1 MVAAGQQEQD
11 TPQAHGEPL
20 GEEEVRAAKRFYGWP
35 EDARFL
41 IPEGVY
47 EHFRAGIGQRG
58 AAARRAWFEL
68 FETYREA
75 RPALAEE
82 VYRMQ
87 HRQLPEGWDASLPVF
102 PADPK
107 GLASRESAGQVLNV
121 LARNVPWLMGGAA
134 DLAPSTKTRLTFD
147 DAGDFEAG
155 SYHGRNFHFGI
166 REHAMCAMAN
176 GMSLVKVRPFA
187 STFLIFTDYARG
199 AIRLSA
205 LMEIPVIY
213 IWTHDS
219 ISVGEDGPTHQPIE
233 QLASLRAMPGILVIR
248 PADANEVIEAWRVI
262 MPLRHEPPCWCC
274 PASCCPRWTAPGTPR
289 PRAWPAAA
297 TCTAPIQQIQAK
309 FGFGPGHVIEAAKDQ
324 LARWRRE

>member
-1 MVAAGQQEQD
+1 
-11 TPQAHGEPL
+11 
-20 GEEEVRAAKRFYGWP
+20 
-35 EDARFL
+35 
-41 IPEGVY
+41 
-47 EHFRAGIGQRG
+47 
-58 AAARRAWFEL
+58 
-68 FETYREA
+68 
-75 RPALAEE
+75 
-82 VYRMQ
+82 MQ
-87 HRQLPEGWDASLPVF
+87 HRQPPEGWDASLPVF

-107 GLASRESAGQVLNV
+107 GLASRESSGQVLNV

-166 REHAMCAMAN
+166 RKHAMCAMAD

-213 IWTHDS
+213 IWTHES

-233 QLASLRAMPGILVIR
+233 QLASLRAMPGILVIL
-248 PADANEVIEAWRVI
+248 
-262 MPLRHEPPCWCC
+262 PLRHEPTVLLLSRQLLPTLDRTRYA
-274 PASCCPRWTAPGTPR
+274 PASGLAQ
-289 PRAWPAAA
+289 AA
-297 TCTAPIQQIQAK
+297 TCTAPIRRSRPNSASSPPCDRGGQ
-309 FGFGPGHVIEAAKDQ
+309 GPAGPLAPGMSHVPA
-324 LARWRRE
+324 LSARHQKKGRMP

>member
-1 MVAAGQQEQD
+1 MTDQ
-11 TPQAHGEPL
+11 
-20 GEEEVRAAKRFYGWP
+20 AKR
-35 EDARFL
+35 
-41 IPEGVY
+41 
-47 EHFRAGIGQRG
+47 
-58 AAARRAWFEL
+58 
-68 FETYREA
+68 
-75 RPALAEE
+75 
-82 VYRMQ
+82 
-87 HRQLPEGWDASLPVF
+87 PV
-102 PADPK
+102 A
-107 GLASRESAGQVLNV
+107 
-121 LARNVPWLMGGAA
+121 
-134 DLAPSTKTRLTFD
+134 
-147 DAGDFEAG
+147 EAG

-248 PADANEVIEAWRVI
+248 PADANEVTEAWRVI
-262 MPLRHEPPCWCC
+262 MPLRHEP
-274 PASCCPRWTAPGTPR
+274 AVLVLSRQLCPRWTAPVTPR

-309 FGFGPGHVIEAAKDQ
+309 FGFEPGHVIEAAKDQ
-324 LARWRRE
+324 LAVWRRE